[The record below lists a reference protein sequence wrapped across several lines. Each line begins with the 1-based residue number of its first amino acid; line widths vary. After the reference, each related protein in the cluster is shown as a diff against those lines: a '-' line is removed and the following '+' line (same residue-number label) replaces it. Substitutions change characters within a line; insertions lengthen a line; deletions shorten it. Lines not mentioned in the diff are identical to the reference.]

1 MEVIRWQKCGALLA
15 EIRAA
20 LVSELLKVIILSI
33 IDLLLLRLVIPDY
46 PLAEFP
52 NAVLGLVLRRVL
64 ENSEAVLLASVPPS
78 LVHAPIR
85 PLVDRIPSLHII
97 LELARV
103 AHTIV
108 VNVDT
113 VPAHLVL
120 EPVAEVFATVLPV
133 VLAHAVDPIV
143 DPLAGV
149 HRAVGPRVLTDAV
162 LFALLVLSD
171 VGGAFG
177 PHLGPVF
184 RLQII
189 LPIAFVLCSILALV
203 AAEAIVF
210 VGPPFAVVALP
221 VTVVEYPLA
230 TGKPILPLAIIHRS
244 IRPSHLTLP
253 VPETTPHLTFIDR
266 TGTLIYNSRLCQ
278 R

>member
-120 EPVAEVFATVLPV
+120 EPVAEVFATVLPLV
-133 VLAHAVDPIV
+133 NAVAGDLIV
-143 DPLAGV
+143 
-149 HRAVGPRVLTDAV
+149 
-162 LFALLVLSD
+162 
-171 VGGAFG
+171 
-177 PHLGPVF
+177 
-184 RLQII
+184 
-189 LPIAFVLCSILALV
+189 
-203 AAEAIVF
+203 
-210 VGPPFAVVALP
+210 
-221 VTVVEYPLA
+221 
-230 TGKPILPLAIIHRS
+230 LPLTREDVAICPS
-244 IRPSHLTLP
+244 IDSVTILHS
-253 VPETTPHLTFIDR
+253 V
-266 TGTLIYNSRLCQ
+266 
-278 R
+278 